1 MTKISRRI
9 VFHALAA
16 AALAPLGG
24 RASAQG
30 AYPGN
35 LTIRLVVPYPP
46 GGATDV
52 IGRIVADRLAA
63 LWRATVIVENVA
75 GAAANIGMDRVAKG
89 AADGTQILVVPPQ
102 IAINQFLYARLA
114 FDPEKDLVP
123 VAQVASLPNILV
135 IRKTLEATSVA
146 EFIAYAKAN
155 PGKLNYASAGNGST
169 SHLCAELLKRMT
181 GIALNHIPYRGSA
194 PAANDVV
201 AGQVDLMFDNATSI
215 IAQVRAGTVKALGV
229 TALARSPLLP
239 DMPAIAETVPGYD
252 ATSWFGIGVRTGT
265 PDEVVAT
272 IEQGVRAVMQEAAVR
287 ERLATLISDPVVSD
301 RRSFGDFVAA
311 ERKKWGALITDLKI
325 RIE

>member
-1 MTKISRRI
+1 MISRRK
-9 VFHALAA
+9 VSQGLAA
-16 AALAPLGG
+16 AALVSLA
-24 RASAQG
+24 RSSQAQG
-30 AYPGN
+30 AYPSGI
-35 LTIRLVVPYPP
+35 TVKLVVPYPP

-52 IGRIVADRLAA
+52 IGRIVAERLAA

-89 AADGTQILVVPPQ
+89 ATDGTQILVVPPQ
-102 IAINQFLYARLA
+102 IAINQYLYARLA

-135 IRKTLEATSVA
+135 IRKTLEAGSLA
-146 EFIAYAKAN
+146 EFVAYAKAN
-155 PGKLNYASAGNGST
+155 PGKLNYASAGNGTT

-229 TALARSPLLP
+229 TSLERSPLLP
-239 DMPAIAETVPGYD
+239 DMPAIAETVAGYD
-252 ATSWFGIGVRTGT
+252 ATSWFGIGVRGGT
-265 PDEVVAT
+265 PDEVVT
-272 IEQGVRAVMQEAAVR
+272 VIEQGVRAVMQEPAVR
-287 ERLATLISDPVVSD
+287 ERLTTLIADPVVSD
-301 RRSFGDFVAA
+301 RRRFGEFVAA
-311 ERKKWGALITDLKI
+311 ERRKWGALITELKI

>member
-1 MTKISRRI
+1 MISRRK
-9 VFHALAA
+9 VSQGLAA
-16 AALAPLGG
+16 AALALWG
-24 RASAQG
+24 RRAGAQG
-30 AYPGN
+30 AYPGSQ
-35 LTIRLVVPYPP
+35 TIKLVVPYPP

-52 IGRIVADRLAA
+52 IGRIVAERLAA
-63 LWRATVIVENVA
+63 MWRTAVIVENVA
-75 GAAANIGMDRVAKG
+75 GAAANIGMDRIAKG
-89 AADGTQILVVPPQ
+89 PSDGTQILVVPPQ

-135 IRKTLEATSVA
+135 VRKTLEVGSVA
-146 EFIAYAKAN
+146 ELIVYAKAN

-215 IAQVRAGTVKALGV
+215 IGQVRGGAVKALGV
-229 TALARSPLLP
+229 TSLKRSPLLP
-239 DMPAIAETVPGYD
+239 DLPAIAETVAGYD
-252 ATSWFGIGVRTGT
+252 ATSWFGIGVRSGT
-265 PDEVVAT
+265 PDEVVAV
-272 IEQGVRAVMQEAAVR
+272 IEQGVRAAMQEPAVR
-287 ERLATLISDPVVSD
+287 ERLATLIADPVVSD

-311 ERKKWGALITDLKI
+311 ERKKWGALITALQI